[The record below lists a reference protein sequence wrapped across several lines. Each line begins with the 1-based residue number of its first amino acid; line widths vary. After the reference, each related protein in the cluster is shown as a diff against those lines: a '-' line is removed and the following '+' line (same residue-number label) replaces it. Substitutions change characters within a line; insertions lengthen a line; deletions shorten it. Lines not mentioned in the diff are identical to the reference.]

1 MLNHLAKRGM
11 MLLQSHFV
19 RAFSTGDTAIK
30 QFATVDPANLTR
42 TTKLQNLC
50 GGEWM
55 GSENWEDLID
65 PLNGKIMGKVPN
77 PDPALGEI
85 KPFIDSLNE
94 CPKSGLHN
102 PLKNPER
109 YLLYGQVCKKA
120 AELLDD
126 QKVSDFFV
134 NLMQRVVPKS
144 YGQCHGELTVTKK
157 FLENFS
163 GDNVRYLARSFA
175 NPGDHN
181 GQMSQGFRWP
191 YGPVALVAPFNFP
204 IEIPVLQMMG
214 ALFMGNKILVKV
226 DSRVSICIEQ
236 FIRML
241 HLCGMP
247 KTDLDLIHCGPK
259 AMETLLKRSQPRV
272 IQFTGSSTVAEHL
285 SKQFSGKVKIEDAG
299 FDWKVL
305 GPDVGD
311 VDYVAWQCDQDAYAA
326 SGQKCSAQSI
336 LFMHTNWHKHNFLE
350 KLEKQVKRRSLKDLT
365 VGPVLTWNNDKIFE
379 HMNKLLELD
388 GAKILWGGKKLTGH
402 SIPDCYGSI
411 EPTAIYVPIK
421 HFTSKKKIKLICTEV
436 FGPFQVITDYKM
448 NSMKRV
454 LNTLDEIEHNLTAAI
469 VSNDSDFLNEVLPHT
484 VNGTTYAG
492 RRARTTGAP
501 QNHWFGPCGDP
512 RGAGIGTTEAIQLV
526 WSSHREIIWDKG
538 PVPEGWQG
546 KTDKGFDIPK
556 PT

>member
-1 MLNHLAKRGM
+1 MLSNLAKRRIQ
-11 MLLQSHFV
+11 LLHSHFV
-19 RAFSTGDTAIK
+19 RAFSGEAALK
-30 QFATVDPANLTR
+30 EFATVDPHNLTK

-50 GGEWM
+50 GGEWV
-55 GSENWEDLID
+55 GSKDWEDLID
-65 PLNGKIMGKVPN
+65 PLNGKIMGKIPN
-77 PDPALGEI
+77 PQVESEEL
-85 KPFIDSLNE
+85 KPFIESLMN

-102 PLKNPER
+102 PLRSPER

-134 NLMQRVVPKS
+134 KLMQRVVPKS
-144 YGQCHGELTVTKK
+144 TAQCYGELTVTKR

-163 GDNVRYLARSFA
+163 GDNVRFLARSFA
-175 NPGDHN
+175 NPGDHT

-191 YGPVALVAPFNFP
+191 YGHVALIAPFNFP

-226 DSRVSICIEQ
+226 DSKVSICIEQ

-241 HLCGMP
+241 HHCGMP
-247 KTDLDLIHCGPK
+247 KTDLDLIHCQPK
-259 AMETLLKRSQPRV
+259 SMEHILKKSEPRL
-272 IQFTGSSTVAEHL
+272 IQFTGSSKVAEYL
-285 SKQFSGKVKIEDAG
+285 SKTFNGKVKIEDAG
-299 FDWKVL
+299 FDWKIL

-326 SGQKCSAQSI
+326 TGQKCSATSI
-336 LFMHTNWHKHNFLE
+336 LFIHTNWHKHGILE
-350 KLEKQVKRRSLKDLT
+350 KLENQAKRRSLEDLT
-365 VGPVLTWNNDKIFE
+365 VGPILTWNNAQIEE
-379 HMNKLLELD
+379 HISKLLELD

-402 SIPDCYGSI
+402 SIPDIYGSF

-436 FGPFQVITDYKM
+436 FGPFQIITDYKIP
-448 NSMKRV
+448 SLERV
-454 LNTLDEIEHNLTAAI
+454 MNTLEEIEHNLTAAV
-469 VSNDSDFLNEVLPHT
+469 VSNDPDFYNGVLGST
-484 VNGTTYAG
+484 INGTTYAG

-501 QNHWFGPCGDP
+501 QNHWFGPSGDP
-512 RGAGIGTTEAIQLV
+512 RGAGIGTKEAIQHV
-526 WSSHREIIWDKG
+526 WSSHREIVWDKG
-538 PVPEGWQG
+538 PIPSDWAGTPE
-546 KTDKGFDIPK
+546 KGHNLPK